1 MLGLQS
7 RPQMNKIMN
16 QTKATTAQ
24 LEATAPPLTTEK
36 VPRAI
41 IEMGYKDL
49 MPFHFWLDCFE
60 FNNLRD
66 TYERLCAI
74 EDARTVDFDCFR
86 SWKPISRAEMAAMVE
101 AQDLAMAELMDAA
114 FARAVLEDELQNHN
128 YLHVL
133 PWLTGPL
140 VNCCCGALICAICK
154 GSTFE
159 EQSCSN

>member
-1 MLGLQS
+1 
-7 RPQMNKIMN
+7 MN

-24 LEATAPPLTTEK
+24 LEATAPPLTTKK
-36 VPRAI
+36 VPRVI

-74 EDARTVDFDCFR
+74 EDARAVDFNCLITWWDVPMYF
-86 SWKPISRAEMAAMVE
+86 SEMAAMVK
-101 AQDLAMAELMDAA
+101 ATDLAMDELEDAMV
-114 FARAVLEDELQNHN
+114 ARAVLEDELENHN

-140 VNCCCGALICAICK
+140 VNCCCGFSICAICK

>member
-1 MLGLQS
+1 
-7 RPQMNKIMN
+7 MNKIMN

-24 LEATAPPLTTEK
+24 LEATAPPLTTKK

-41 IEMGYKDL
+41 IEMGHADL

-66 TYERLCAI
+66 TYERHSAI
-74 EDARTVDFDCFR
+74 EDARYFDFDCLR
-86 SWKPISRAEMAAMVE
+86 SWRPIIPISRAEMAAMVE
-101 AQDLAMAELMDAA
+101 ATDLAMAELRDAA
-114 FARAVLEDELQNHN
+114 FARAVLEDELENHN

-140 VNCCCGALICAICK
+140 VNCCCGFSICAICK

>member
-1 MLGLQS
+1 
-7 RPQMNKIMN
+7 MNKIMN

-66 TYERLCAI
+66 TYERHSAI
-74 EDARTVDFDCFR
+74 EDARYFDFDCLR
-86 SWKPISRAEMAAMVE
+86 SWRPIIPISRAEMAAMVE
-101 AQDLAMAELMDAA
+101 ATDLAMAELRDAA
-114 FARAVLEDELQNHN
+114 FARAVLEDELENHN
-128 YLHVL
+128 YFHVL
-133 PWLTGPL
+133 PCMARQLPIK
-140 VNCCCGALICAICK
+140 A
-154 GSTFE
+154 TF
-159 EQSCSN
+159 N

>member
-1 MLGLQS
+1 
-7 RPQMNKIMN
+7 MNKIMN

-24 LEATAPPLTTEK
+24 LEATAPPLTTKK

-66 TYERLCAI
+66 TYERHSAI
-74 EDARTVDFDCFR
+74 EDARGVDFDGLR

-133 PWLTGPL
+133 PWLTGRL

>member
-1 MLGLQS
+1 
-7 RPQMNKIMN
+7 MN

-66 TYERLCAI
+66 TYERHSAI
-74 EDARTVDFDCFR
+74 EDARGVDFDGLR

-133 PWLTGPL
+133 PWLTGRL